1 MQSPESLPG
10 KDLPLSSPK
19 PFRLQTQERPL
30 ESIKGS
36 CKCLPRL
43 TVSQHLLS
51 PPCLVKQYRHEQDSG
66 ERRLPPW
73 ETLGVKKERKSQELQ
88 PVSPRFKHQGK
99 PEQQK
104 TCFPPKH
111 EFGIHSCGATGDA
124 RAEGTS
130 PGSAASRLKCLW
142 QRKNQP

>member
-1 MQSPESLPG
+1 MQSPESLSG

-19 PFRLQTQERPL
+19 PFRLQTQKRPL

-51 PPCLVKQYRHEQDSG
+51 HPCLMKQHRHEQDSG

-73 ETLGVKKERKSQELQ
+73 ETLGVKKEEENPRSCNQSPHRPKMRGNLDNLQ
-88 PVSPRFKHQGK
+88 NMNLACTAVGPL
-99 PEQQK
+99 E
-104 TCFPPKH
+104 
-111 EFGIHSCGATGDA
+111 IHMHKAHYLG
-124 RAEGTS
+124 
-130 PGSAASRLKCLW
+130 L
-142 QRKNQP
+142 

>member
-1 MQSPESLPG
+1 MQSPESLSE
-10 KDLPLSSPK
+10 KDLPLSSLK

-43 TVSQHLLS
+43 TVSQHLLT

-73 ETLGVKKERKSQELQ
+73 EALGVKKEEENLRNCSQ
-88 PVSPRFKHQGK
+88 SPYRPKTRGNL
-99 PEQQK
+99 ENRK
-104 TCFPPKH
+104 TCLPPKH
-111 EFGIHSCGATGDA
+111 KFGIHSCEAAGDA
-124 RAEGTS
+124 HA
-130 PGSAASRLKCLW
+130 
-142 QRKNQP
+142 